1 METTA
6 NLFEYINTPYSEF
19 NKCAFQLFLEN
30 RKKKAF
36 VDDELPLAIFYHIFV
51 LVIKYEKNVFS
62 FIEEYTTYIEAYQ
75 LTFQQETIIYSFA
88 KKFFSISPRS
98 ISSYFT
104 DATQFAAYFKMLEE
118 IAVESQMEV
127 AGNDVSAT
135 ALHIINMQVLRL
147 QEDIEREPLEQR
159 MKLIATLVKII
170 AQYQKLTAPAKTKP
184 VTATKNKPQLT
195 NENAATQLAPAHIP
209 AQIINE
215 NEPQQAAVALITTHE
230 QPAPIPENTIDNIA
244 GNNIATPAITPSDIE
259 SIIAATQ
266 KTHSPTQTTTHTP
279 PSGQQLNIAA

>member
-36 VDDELPLAIFYHIFV
+36 ADDELPLAIFSHIFV
-51 LVIKYEKNVFS
+51 LVTKYEKNVFS
-62 FIEEYTTYIEAYQ
+62 FIEEYTTYIEAYN
-75 LTFQQETIIYSFA
+75 LTFQQEMIIYSFA
-88 KKFFSISPRS
+88 KKIFSIPPRN
-98 ISSYFT
+98 SYFA

-118 IAVESQMEV
+118 IAVESQMEA

-135 ALHIINMQVLRL
+135 ALHIINMQVLKL
-147 QEDIEREPLEQR
+147 QEEIEREPLEQR

-170 AQYQKLTAPAKTKP
+170 TQYQKLTAPAKTKP
-184 VTATKNKPQLT
+184 ETINKNKPQITTENVVAPLT
-195 NENAATQLAPAHIP
+195 ISHIPAP

-215 NEPQQAAVALITTHE
+215 KEPLQAAASLTTTHE
-230 QPAPIPENTIDNIA
+230 QPAQQPENSTNNTNTNTA
-244 GNNIATPAITPSDIE
+244 GNNTATPS
-259 SIIAATQ
+259 
-266 KTHSPTQTTTHTP
+266 
-279 PSGQQLNIAA
+279 NI